1 MLSGTKA
8 AEVPASKAKTADLS
22 NMVDTSTRSIKYN
35 AKKLVASY
43 RYNFDDVKVVL
54 SYVTMSTLLCWQS
67 IGESVEPRM

>member
-43 RYNFDDVKVVL
+43 NFDDVKVVL